1 MKKYIL
7 SSLAVLSAATL
18 FTACNDML
26 DTDPR
31 VTELTAATF
40 PGKPADVEALNA
52 ATYSIMN
59 TLGGGDQSG
68 ICNNPFYW
76 WCMMSDDCYGSGGL
90 QDNVNKSLHHF
101 TTGSSNQ
108 YEQDFIL
115 LYGGISRANNQIETI
130 DNVAWTEAQKAQR
143 DQLLG
148 EGFFMRGLYTM
159 WLTQLYGDVPLI
171 TSTVIPEEMWVQVSA
186 EEFIY
191 PQIISDFV
199 SAKNLMKP
207 ERANGSGHADKY
219 AAEAFIARA
228 WMFWAGF
235 YKKVGELANGD
246 ATINLVEQEGCNGGT
261 LSKNDVVEGLKDII
275 NNGGYK
281 LCADF
286 RSLWQY
292 SNSLLYDESKAG
304 GGIVRV
310 DDKYA
315 KIDTTFVDNKPVK
328 FDTIFVDKPAANTI
342 VIKDTVRTG
351 HVYKFILD
359 MDRNNCFDMP
369 GMGNGNTEE
378 IFQIQFMNASKWAI
392 GGTYNNPRMYSNYLS
407 CFWGLRNGATNDNGR
422 RDKTYPFNQGWGQG
436 TPSCNIWDD
445 WTDAERRGNYTDI
458 RKLGTLIDLD
468 NELEAY
474 TYEKDD
480 NEESGYACKKY
491 ADVNLDA
498 CAADNDSWWSKCEG
512 YSSSS
517 LDNKQQGD
525 HFEDFYLMRYADV
538 LLMMTELTG
547 DAKYM
552 NQVQARA
559 GVPQTAYS
567 LKAVQDERRWEFA
580 MEGLRFNDLRRWSGI
595 NSGTNSLAAQAL
607 QAQKGKQ
614 IVCYGKPS
622 SRVPLEH
629 MTSAGWAKRYAD
641 TNGFLPKPQAQMTL
655 MNNKMQ
661 QNPGWDANTPA
672 EEWTYVVLY

>member
-7 SSLAVLSAATL
+7 SSLVVLSAATL

-40 PGKPADVEALNA
+40 PGKPGDVEALNA

-68 ICNNPFYW
+68 ILNNPFYW
-76 WCMMSDDCYGSGGL
+76 WSLMSDDCYGSGGL
-90 QDNVNKSLHHF
+90 QDNVAKSLHHF
-101 TTGSSNQ
+101 TTASANQ

-130 DNVAWTEAQKAQR
+130 DNVEWTDAQKSQR

-148 EGFFMRGLYTM
+148 EGYFMRGFYTLL
-159 WLTQLYGDVPLI
+159 LTQLYGDVPLI
-171 TSTVIPEEMWVQVSA
+171 TSTVITEEMRQEVSA
-186 EEFIY
+186 EEVIY

-199 SAKNLMKP
+199 SAKALMKP
-207 ERANGSGHADKY
+207 QRANGSGHADKF

-228 WMFWAGF
+228 YMFWAGF
-235 YKKVGELANGD
+235 YKGVAELKDGAPD
-246 ATINLVEQEGCNGGT
+246 IALVEGQIGCEGGKLT
-261 LSKNDVVEGLKDII
+261 KNDVVEGLRDIV
-275 NNGGYK
+275 NTGGYK
-281 LCADF
+281 LCEDF

-304 GGIVRV
+304 GGIKEIK
-310 DDKYA
+310 DLTDADGK
-315 KIDTTFVDNKPVK
+315 
-328 FDTIFVDKPAANTI
+328 
-342 VIKDTVRTG
+342 VIGKDTVRTG

-359 MDRNNCFDMP
+359 MDRKNCFDMP

-378 IFQIQFMNASKWAI
+378 IFQIQFMNASNWSI
-392 GGTYNNPRMYSNYLS
+392 GGTYCNPRMYSNYLS

-445 WTDAERRGNYTDI
+445 WSDAERTGEYTDM
-458 RKLGTLIDLD
+458 RKRATLIDLD

-480 NEESGYACKKY
+480 NEESGYAVKKY

-498 CAADNDSWWSKCEG
+498 CAADNDSWWSQCEG

-525 HFEDFYLMRYADV
+525 HFEDYYLMRYADV
-538 LLMMTELTG
+538 LLMLTELTG
-547 DAKYM
+547 EAQWM

-559 GVPQTAYS
+559 GVPQTGYS
-567 LKAVQDERRWEFA
+567 LQNVQNERRWEFA
-580 MEGLRFNDLRRWSGI
+580 LEGLRFNDMRRWSGKDGHSE
-595 NSGTNSLAAQAL
+595 NSYAAKAL

-614 IVCYGKPS
+614 IVCYGQKS
-622 SRVPLEH
+622 NKRSMEH
-629 MTSAGWAKRYAD
+629 MTCSWSKRYAD
-641 TNGFLPKPQAQMTL
+641 TKGFLPKPQAQITL
-655 MNNKMQ
+655 MVDKMK
-661 QNPGWDANTPA
+661 QNPGWDENANPS
-672 EEWTYVVLY
+672 EYTYKVLY

>member
-7 SSLAVLSAATL
+7 SALVVSTATV

-68 ICNNPFYW
+68 ILNNPFYW
-76 WCMMSDDCYGSGGL
+76 WSLMSDDCYGSGGL
-90 QDNVNKSLHHF
+90 QDNVAKSLHHF
-101 TTGSSNQ
+101 TTASSNQ

-130 DNVAWTEAQKAQR
+130 DNVEWKGGTDNAQR
-143 DQLLG
+143 KQLLG
-148 EGFFMRGLYTM
+148 EGFFMRGLYYM
-159 WLTQLYGDVPLI
+159 WLSQLYGDVPLI
-171 TSTVIPEEMWVQVSA
+171 TSTTITEEMQEQVSA
-186 EEFIY
+186 EEAIY

-199 SAKNLMKP
+199 SAKNLMKA
-207 ERANGSGHADKY
+207 ERANGSGHADKF

-228 WMFWAGF
+228 YMFWAGF
-235 YKKVGELANGD
+235 YKKVADLSTGD
-246 ATINLVEQEGCNGGT
+246 ATINLVEQEGCPGGS
-261 LSKNDVVEGLKDII
+261 LSKSDVVNGLKDIVS
-275 NNGGYK
+275 NGGYK
-281 LCADF
+281 LCEDF

-292 SNSLLYDESKAG
+292 SNSLLWDEAHDG
-304 GGIVRV
+304 E
-310 DDKYA
+310 
-315 KIDTTFVDNKPVK
+315 
-328 FDTIFVDKPAANTI
+328 
-342 VIKDTVRTG
+342 G
-351 HVYKFILD
+351 HAYEFIAD
-359 MDRNNCFDMP
+359 MKRENCFDQP

-407 CFWGLRNGATNDNGR
+407 CFWGLRNGATNDNGK

-445 WTDAERRGNYTDI
+445 WTDAERSGDYTDL
-458 RKLGTLIDLD
+458 RKKASLIDLD
-468 NELEAY
+468 NELASY

-480 NEESGYACKKY
+480 NEESGYAVKKY

-498 CAADNDSWWSKCEG
+498 CAADNDSWWSQAEG

-525 HFEDFYLMRYADV
+525 HFEDYYLMRYADV
-538 LLMMTELTG
+538 LLMLSELTG
-547 DAKYM
+547 EVSYM

-559 GVPQTAYS
+559 GVPLTTTYS
-567 LKAVQDERRWEFA
+567 LKALQNERRWEFA
-580 MEGLRFNDLRRWSGI
+580 LEGLRFNDMRRWSGI
-595 NSGTNSLAAQAL
+595 DSGESSYAAKAL
-607 QAQKGKQ
+607 EAQKGKM
-614 IVCYGKPS
+614 IVCYGQKGAKIPMA
-622 SRVPLEH
+622 H
-629 MTSAGWAKRYAD
+629 MTCSWAKRYAD
-641 TNGFLPKPQAQMTL
+641 TNGFLPKPQAQITL
-655 MNNKMQ
+655 MNGKMK
-661 QNPGWDANTPA
+661 QNPGWDENASPA
-672 EEWTYVVLY
+672 EYTYKVLY

>member
-1 MKKYIL
+1 MKKYIF
-7 SSLAVLSAATL
+7 SALAVLSAVTL

-31 VTELTAATF
+31 VTELTQATF

-68 ICNNPFYW
+68 ILNNPFYW
-76 WCMMSDDCYGSGGL
+76 WSLMSDDCYGSGGL
-90 QDNVNKSLHHF
+90 QDNVAKSLHHF
-101 TTGSSNQ
+101 TTASANQ

-143 DQLLG
+143 NQLLG
-148 EGFFMRGLYTM
+148 EGYFMRGFYNLL
-159 WLTQLYGDVPLI
+159 LTQMYGDVPLI
-171 TSTVIPEEMWVQVSA
+171 TSTVITEEMKQQVSA
-186 EEFIY
+186 EDVIY
-191 PQIISDFV
+191 PQILSDFT
-199 SAKNLMKP
+199 SAMNLMKA
-207 ERANGSGHADKY
+207 ERANGSGHADKF

-246 ATINLVEQEGCNGGT
+246 AEMKLVEQEGCTGGSLKKT
-261 LSKNDVVEGLKDII
+261 DVVNYLKDIVSK
-275 NNGGYK
+275 GGYK
-281 LCADF
+281 LCEDF

-292 SNSLLYDESKAG
+292 SNSLLWDEAHDGVGHSYDYIA
-304 GGIVRV
+304 
-310 DDKYA
+310 
-315 KIDTTFVDNKPVK
+315 
-328 FDTIFVDKPAANTI
+328 
-342 VIKDTVRTG
+342 
-351 HVYKFILD
+351 D
-359 MDRNNCFDMP
+359 MKRENCFDQP

-445 WTDAERRGNYTDI
+445 WTDAERAGNYTDK
-458 RKLGTLIDLD
+458 RKLASLIDLD
-468 NELEAY
+468 NELESY

-480 NEESGYACKKY
+480 NEESGYAVKKY

-525 HFEDFYLMRYADV
+525 HFEDYYLMRYADV
-538 LLMMTELTG
+538 LLMLTELTG
-547 DAKYM
+547 DAQYM
-552 NQVQARA
+552 NQVQRRA
-559 GVPQTAYS
+559 GVPETGYS

-580 MEGLRFNDLRRWSGI
+580 LEGLRFNDMRRWSGKDSGE
-595 NSGTNSLAAQAL
+595 NSYAAKAL

-614 IVCYGKPS
+614 IVCYGQKGS
-622 SRVPLEH
+622 KRSLEH
-629 MTSAGWAKRYAD
+629 MTCSWAKRYAD
-641 TNGFLPKPQAQMTL
+641 TNGFLPKPQAQITL
-655 MNNKMQ
+655 MNGNMQ
-661 QNPGWDANTPA
+661 QNPGWDENTPA
-672 EEWTYVVLY
+672 AEWTYKVLY

>member
-7 SSLAVLSAATL
+7 SALVVSTATV
-18 FTACNDML
+18 FTSCNDML

-31 VTELTAATF
+31 VTEMTSATF

-76 WCMMSDDCYGSGGL
+76 WCMMSDECYGSGGL

-101 TTGSSNQ
+101 TTASANQ
-108 YEQDFIL
+108 YESDFIL

-130 DNVAWTEAQKAQR
+130 DNVIWKDSEKAQR

-148 EGFFMRGLYTM
+148 EAFFMRGFYTLL
-159 WLTQLYGDVPLI
+159 LTQMYGDVPLI
-171 TSTVIPEEMWVQVSA
+171 TSTVITEEMKQEVSA
-186 EEFIY
+186 EEVIY
-191 PQIISDFV
+191 PQILSDFT
-199 SAKNLMKP
+199 SAKNLMKA
-207 ERANGSGHADKY
+207 ERANGSGHADKF

-235 YKKVGELANGD
+235 YKKAGELAKGD
-246 ATINLVEQEGCNGGT
+246 AEIKLVEQEGCSGGS
-261 LSKNDVVEGLKDII
+261 LKKADVVNDLKDIVST
-275 NNGGYK
+275 GGYK
-281 LCADF
+281 LCEDF

-292 SNSLLYDESKAG
+292 SNSLLWDEAH
-304 GGIVRV
+304 
-310 DDKYA
+310 DD
-315 KIDTTFVDNKPVK
+315 V
-328 FDTIFVDKPAANTI
+328 
-342 VIKDTVRTG
+342 G
-351 HVYKFILD
+351 HAYLFIAD
-359 MDRNNCFDMP
+359 MKRENCFDQP

-445 WTDAERRGNYTDI
+445 WTDAERSGNYTDI
-458 RKLGTLIDLD
+458 RKKASLIDLD

-480 NEESGYACKKY
+480 NEESGYAVKKY

-498 CAADNDSWWSKCEG
+498 CAKDNNSWWSMCEG
-512 YSSSS
+512 YTGSS
-517 LDNKQQGD
+517 LANEQQGD
-525 HFEDFYLMRYADV
+525 HFEDYYLMRYADV
-538 LLMMTELTG
+538 LLMLTELTG
-547 DAKYM
+547 DASYM
-552 NQVQARA
+552 NQVQRRA
-559 GVPQTAYS
+559 GVPETAYS

-580 MEGLRFNDLRRWSGI
+580 LEGLRFNDMRRWSGKDSGE
-595 NSGTNSLAAQAL
+595 NSYAAKAL
-607 QAQKGKQ
+607 QAQRGKQ
-614 IVCYGKPS
+614 IVCLGQKANK
-622 SRVPLEH
+622 RTLEH
-629 MTSAGWAKRYAD
+629 MTCSWSKRYAD
-641 TNGFLPKPQAQMTL
+641 TNGFLPKPQAQIVL
-655 MNNKMQ
+655 MSGKMQ
-661 QNPGWDANTPA
+661 QNPGWDDAANPS
-672 EEWTYVVLY
+672 EYTYKVIY

>member
-7 SSLAVLSAATL
+7 SALVVSTATV

-68 ICNNPFYW
+68 LLNNPFYW
-76 WCMMSDDCYGSGGL
+76 WCLMSDDCYGSGGL
-90 QDNVNKSLHHF
+90 QDNVAKSLHHF
-101 TTGSSNQ
+101 TTASANQ

-130 DNVAWTEAQKAQR
+130 DNVDWKGGTDNAQR
-143 DQLLG
+143 KQLLG
-148 EGFFMRGLYTM
+148 EGYFMRGLYYM
-159 WLTQLYGDVPLI
+159 WLSQLYGDVPLI
-171 TSTVIPEEMWVQVSA
+171 TSTTITEEMQEQVSA
-186 EEFIY
+186 EEAIY

-199 SAKNLMKP
+199 SAKNLMKA
-207 ERANGSGHADKY
+207 ERANGSGHADKF

-228 WMFWAGF
+228 YMFWAGF
-235 YKKVGELANGD
+235 YKKVADLSTGD
-246 ATINLVEQEGCNGGT
+246 ATINLVEQEGCPGGS
-261 LSKNDVVEGLKDII
+261 LSKSDVVNGLKDIVS
-275 NNGGYK
+275 NGGYK
-281 LCADF
+281 LCEDF

-292 SNSLLYDESKAG
+292 SNSLLWDEAHDG
-304 GGIVRV
+304 E
-310 DDKYA
+310 
-315 KIDTTFVDNKPVK
+315 
-328 FDTIFVDKPAANTI
+328 
-342 VIKDTVRTG
+342 G
-351 HVYKFILD
+351 HAYEFIAD
-359 MDRNNCFDMP
+359 MKRENCFDQP

-407 CFWGLRNGATNDNGR
+407 CFWGLRNGATNDNGK

-445 WTDAERRGNYTDI
+445 WSDAERSGDYTDL
-458 RKLGTLIDLD
+458 RKKATLINLEE
-468 NELEAY
+468 ELESY

-480 NEESGYACKKY
+480 CEESGYGVKKY

-498 CAADNDSWWSKCEG
+498 CAADNDSWWSQAEG

-538 LLMMTELTG
+538 LLMLSELTG
-547 DAKYM
+547 EVSYM

-559 GVPQTAYS
+559 GVPLTTTYS
-567 LKAVQDERRWEFA
+567 LAALQNERRWEFA
-580 MEGLRFNDLRRWSGI
+580 LEGLRFNDMRRWSGI
-595 NSGTNSLAAQAL
+595 DSGESSYAAKAL

-614 IVCYGKPS
+614 IVCLGQKS
-622 SRVPLEH
+622 AKRSMEH
-629 MTSAGWAKRYAD
+629 MTCSWAKRYAE
-641 TNGFLPKPQAQMTL
+641 TNGFLPKPQAQITL
-655 MNNKMQ
+655 MNGKMK
-661 QNPGWDANTPA
+661 QNPGWDENASAA
-672 EEWTYVVLY
+672 EYTYKVLY